1 MIWQLLDGL
10 IFDFDGVFSDN
21 KVLTGSTSEEY
32 VVASKDDSIALG
44 GFRKMLDTANKNGFK
59 IICISGEKNSSVS
72 NRCSKI
78 GLPFKVASSDKTS
91 AALEEFN
98 DLSRV
103 LYVGN
108 HLNDFRLMVN
118 CGLRWCPSDSHP

>member
-1 MIWQLLDGL
+1 MIWQLLDRL

-59 IICISGEKNSSVS
+59 IICISGE
-72 NRCSKI
+72 RI
-78 GLPFKVASSDKTS
+78 LPFPTVVRK
-91 AALEEFN
+91 
-98 DLSRV
+98 
-103 LYVGN
+103 
-108 HLNDFRLMVN
+108 
-118 CGLRWCPSDSHP
+118 